1 MPEPTPEPER
11 LTTVYL
17 KDGPFDGCT
26 TICEGNFW
34 CAPKDPG
41 AMTTAYYSD
50 TGNKVI
56 RTGIEFRIFDY
67 KGRVL
72 PPLQKFNGPRELL
85 DAWRFSQF
93 QKDKETW

>member
-1 MPEPTPEPER
+1 MPEPAPEPER

-17 KDGPFDGCT
+17 KDGPFDGRT

-34 CAPKDPG
+34 CAPNDPG

-56 RTGIEFRIFDY
+56 RADIGFRIFDY
-67 KGRVL
+67 KGHVL

-85 DAWRFSQF
+85 DDLRARQF
-93 QKDKETW
+93 QEGKWPV